1 MLTDE
6 PILLQRISE
15 GDQNAFRELFGY
27 YYPKVR
33 CFLAGFIENEDDV
46 KDLSQNIF
54 VKIWLMRSVLCDIR
68 SFGPYLYRM
77 CRNAAIDY
85 GRRHQVKI
93 PLTDR
98 YEEETAPLD
107 EDYFAREM
115 SWQYSRQVEKM
126 PEKRRQVFL
135 MSRVEGRSNAEI
147 AQLLGITKK
156 TVENHLNA
164 ALRELRN
171 LTSCLSLFL

>member
-115 SWQYSRQVEKM
+115 SWQYSRQVPALGHYQDNGGER
-126 PEKRRQVFL
+126 PERRTSRAPETYFL
-135 MSRVEGRSNAEI
+135 PVALPVGAIFIIRLGCDRSFRR
-147 AQLLGITKK
+147 LYS
-156 TVENHLNA
+156 VY
-164 ALRELRN
+164 
-171 LTSCLSLFL
+171 

>member
-54 VKIWLMRSVLCDIR
+54 VKIWLITEH
-68 SFGPYLYRM
+68 F
-77 CRNAAIDY
+77 
-85 GRRHQVKI
+85 
-93 PLTDR
+93 
-98 YEEETAPLD
+98 
-107 EDYFAREM
+107 
-115 SWQYSRQVEKM
+115 RQD
-126 PEKRRQVFL
+126 L
-135 MSRVEGRSNAEI
+135 AD
-147 AQLLGITKK
+147 AQRP
-156 TVENHLNA
+156 V
-164 ALRELRN
+164 
-171 LTSCLSLFL
+171 